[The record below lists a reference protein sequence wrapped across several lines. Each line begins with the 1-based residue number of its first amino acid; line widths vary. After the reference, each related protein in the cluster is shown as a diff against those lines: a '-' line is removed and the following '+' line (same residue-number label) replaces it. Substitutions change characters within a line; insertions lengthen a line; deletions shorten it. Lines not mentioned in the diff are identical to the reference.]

1 MNPHWTDRLS
11 AATARLGLILSAMV
25 VVQVITGILLSM
37 WYVPS
42 RSAATM
48 PDGTMASITTV
59 QRLENVGSFV
69 DTLGVDGRPTLVPA
83 RRGDAV
89 PSQAAASVAVSIAN
103 APAGEF
109 IRTIHHNNTAW
120 LYTLSILWL
129 VLLTVSKAF
138 RADAATWIRAVSAV
152 ILVLIAAWSGR
163 LLPDDVYAEISRRI
177 VGHELQEAPFGSFIA
192 TLFGVEPNHPLLS
205 RTFVLHILV
214 GAALTTTLWKPL
226 SAMRGTASQD
236 PVGGPLQRALIFA
249 IGVVGVVLVT
259 AFNPLESWPLR
270 DLAGGLNG
278 QVHAEPW
285 WVIRPFHTLVEWF
298 GAELAGYLLLALTLT
313 LLFLPIRKRNPVTE

>member
-1 MNPHWTDRLS
+1 
-11 AATARLGLILSAMV
+11 
-25 VVQVITGILLSM
+25 
-37 WYVPS
+37 
-42 RSAATM
+42 M

-59 QRLENVGSFV
+59 QRLEIVGSFV

-214 GAALTTTLWKPL
+214 GAALTTTLWKPF
-226 SAMRGTASQD
+226 SAMKGAAITAIAVIAVVLGTAF
-236 PVGGPLQRALIFA
+236 I
-249 IGVVGVVLVT
+249 
-259 AFNPLESWPLR
+259 PLESWPVR
-270 DLAGGLNG
+270 DVVGGLNG

>member
-48 PDGTMASITTV
+48 SDGTMASITTV

-214 GAALTTTLWKPL
+214 GAALTTTLWKPF
-226 SAMRGTASQD
+226 SAMKGAAITAIAVIAVVLGTAF
-236 PVGGPLQRALIFA
+236 I
-249 IGVVGVVLVT
+249 
-259 AFNPLESWPLR
+259 PLESWPVR
-270 DLAGGLNG
+270 DVVGGLNG

>member
-1 MNPHWTDRLS
+1 MNPHWTERLS
-11 AATARLGLILSAMV
+11 VASARLGLILSAMV

-37 WYVPS
+37 WYVPT

-59 QRLENVGSFV
+59 QRIENVGNFV
-69 DTLGVDGRPTLVPA
+69 DTLGVDGKPTLVPA

-89 PSQAAASVAVSIAN
+89 PSQAAASVAVNIAN

-109 IRTIHHNNTAW
+109 IRAIHHNNTGW

-129 VLLTVSKAF
+129 VLLAVSKAF
-138 RADAATWIRAVSAV
+138 RVDAATWVRAVSAV
-152 ILVLIAAWSGR
+152 ILVLVAAWSGR

-205 RTFVLHILV
+205 RSFIMHLLV
-214 GAALTTTLWKPL
+214 GAALITTLWKPL
-226 SAMRGTASQD
+226 SVMRGAAITAIA
-236 PVGGPLQRALIFA
+236 VIA
-249 IGVVGVVLVT
+249 VVLGT
-259 AFNPLESWPLR
+259 AFFPLESWPLR
-270 DLAGGLNG
+270 DVVGGLNG

-285 WVIRPFHTLVEWF
+285 WVIRPLHTLVEWF
-298 GAELAGYLLLALTLT
+298 GAELAGYLLIAVFLAL
-313 LLFLPIRKRNPVTE
+313 FALPMRKRN

>member
-48 PDGTMASITTV
+48 PDGTLASITTV
-59 QRLENVGSFV
+59 QRLEIVGSFV

-214 GAALTTTLWKPL
+214 GAALTTTLWKPF
-226 SAMRGTASQD
+226 SAMKGAAITAIAVIAVVLGTAF
-236 PVGGPLQRALIFA
+236 I
-249 IGVVGVVLVT
+249 
-259 AFNPLESWPLR
+259 PLESWPVR
-270 DLAGGLNG
+270 DVVGGLNG